1 MKKKHDLKPF
11 GAYLEQL
18 SYAHDRYSVFDDFL
32 TIIVCTLSMGRQEEL
47 YFKTIRGYKKEEI
60 DLFCQAYS
68 SLILQMDNNRLEDAL
83 GGYFEEFLSHGHN
96 GQFFTPQC
104 VCDLMSAITH
114 APKAGTDT
122 GEEKDK
128 RVYDPACGSGRLLL
142 SSAKLNRERY
152 FIGADISCTCCLMTL
167 VNMCLNSL
175 NGEVLHMNSLTGKIW
190 RRWLVIVD
198 LFTNIP
204 SIYEVIEKENNPV
217 TAVPEIKTEAIEIKE
232 DMKHLE
238 LLGIN
243 DIGFVRF
250 SAKV

>member
-60 DLFCQAYS
+60 NLFCQAYS
-68 SLILQMDNNRLEDAL
+68 SLILHMDNNILEDAL

-96 GQFFTPQC
+96 GQFFTPQG

-114 APKAGTDT
+114 APRAGEDT

-152 FIGADISCTCCLMTL
+152 FIGADISYTCCLMTL
-167 VNMCLNSL
+167 VNLCLNSL
-175 NGEVLHMNSLTGKIW
+175 NGEVLHMNSLTEDIW

-198 LFTNIP
+198 SFTKIP
-204 SIYEVIEKENNPV
+204 SIYEVVEKERNPID
-217 TAVPEIKTEAIEIKE
+217 AVQVIKTEAIEIKE
-232 DMKHLE
+232 EIKSLDLFA
-238 LLGIN
+238 IN
-243 DIGFVRF
+243 NTGFVKF
-250 SAKV
+250 SAKG